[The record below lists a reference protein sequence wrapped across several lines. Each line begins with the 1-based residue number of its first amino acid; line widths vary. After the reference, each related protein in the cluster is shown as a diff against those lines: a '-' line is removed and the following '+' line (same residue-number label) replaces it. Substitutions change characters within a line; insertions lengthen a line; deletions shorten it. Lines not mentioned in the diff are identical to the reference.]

1 MSLQHVVVI
10 GGSSGIGLA
19 TAKLLLKQG
28 YTVTIAGRDGEKL
41 AAAKASL
48 DGDLRSLVLDA
59 TELSSLKEAF
69 AGICAFD
76 HLVLAMGSGHG
87 AGPFATLDMAD
98 LLAGFQTKL
107 IPHAA
112 AAQAALPLLQPS
124 GSITFVSA
132 VSAQAAMPGTSGLAA
147 INAGIEAMVP
157 VLAAE
162 LKPLRVNGVSPGVV
176 DTPWW
181 NFLPPE
187 QRSSTFA
194 DFAGRTPVGRVGRPE
209 DIAQAIAF
217 LIGNGF
223 MSGHVITCDGG
234 VRFGA

>member
-1 MSLQHVVVI
+1 MSLQHAVII

-19 TAKLLLKQG
+19 SAKLLLEQG
-28 YTVTIAGRDGEKL
+28 LHVTVAARDEAKL
-41 AAAKASL
+41 KAAADRLSGEIGMIAIDAQNPTAMKQAFESL
-48 DGDLRSLVLDA
+48 G
-59 TELSSLKEAF
+59 F
-69 AGICAFD
+69 FD
-76 HLVLAMGSGHG
+76 HLVLALGSGHG

-112 AAQAALPLLQPS
+112 AAQAALPFLQPA

-132 VSAQAAMPGTSGLAA
+132 VSAQAAMPGTAGLAA
-147 INAGIEAMVP
+147 INAGIEAMVR

-181 NFLPPE
+181 DFLPAE
-187 QRSSTFA
+187 QRQAAFR
-194 DFAGRTPVGRVGRPE
+194 DFAGRTPVGRIGQPVDVAR
-209 DIAQAIAF
+209 AVAF
-217 LIGNGF
+217 LVSNSF
-223 MSGHVITCDGG
+223 MSGHVLTCDGG
-234 VRFGA
+234 IHLAA

>member
-1 MSLQHVVVI
+1 MTLQHVVII

-19 TAKLLLKQG
+19 TANLLLKQG
-28 YTVTIAGRDGEKL
+28 YAVTIASRDGEKL
-41 AAAKASL
+41 AAAQASL
-48 DGDLRSLVLDA
+48 VGDLRTVVLDA
-59 TELSSLKEAF
+59 TEFSSLARVF
-69 AGICAFD
+69 AGIGTFG

-112 AAQAALPLLQPS
+112 AAQAALPFLQPG

-132 VSAQAAMPGTSGLAA
+132 VSAQAAMPGTAGLAA

-157 VLAAE
+157 VLAVE
-162 LKPLRVNGVSPGVV
+162 LKPLRVNGVSPGVI

-181 NFLPPE
+181 HFLPFE
-187 QRSSTFA
+187 QRSSVFT

-217 LIGNGF
+217 LIESGF
-223 MSGHVITCDGG
+223 MSGHVVTCDGG
-234 VRFGA
+234 VRLGT

>member
-1 MSLQHVVVI
+1 MSLQHVVII

-28 YTVTIAGRDGEKL
+28 YTVTITGRDGEKL
-41 AAAKASL
+41 AAAKVLL
-48 DGDLRSLVLDA
+48 DGDVRSLVLDA
-59 TELSSLKEAF
+59 TTLSSLGEAF
-69 AGICAFD
+69 AGIGTFG

-112 AAQAALPLLQPS
+112 AAQAALPSLQPG

-132 VSAQAAMPGTSGLAA
+132 VSAQAAMPGTAGLAA

-187 QRSSTFA
+187 QRGNVFA

-209 DIAQAIAF
+209 DIAQAIVF

-234 VRFGA
+234 VRLGA